1 MRVKEQKK
9 PSKATNKT
17 AQKPKTATKAA
28 AKGKP
33 KTATKAAKKTTKET
47 TKETAKGQQGLT
59 EKQKRFCE
67 YYIENPNATD
77 AAIRAG
83 YAKGTAY
90 SIGAENLRKPQI
102 QQYIAEVMESLQKD
116 RIASADEVL
125 QYLTGVMRGEIKDQF
140 DMDASIQDRNRAA
153 ELLGKRYKLFVD
165 KQEVSGSLEG
175 VTIINDIPRSTDG
188 D

>member
-1 MRVKEQKK
+1 MKEQKK

-17 AQKPKTATKAA
+17 AQKPKTAAKAPKAA
-28 AKGKP
+28 AKV
-33 KTATKAAKKTTKET
+33 TAKKTVKKTA
-47 TKETAKGQQGLT
+47 KETAKGQQGLT

>member
-1 MRVKEQKK
+1 MRKQKEPAELNKKAPAKK
-9 PSKATNKT
+9 PQAKKAKASPKKT
-17 AQKPKTATKAA
+17 SGAKPKEKGATQKA
-28 AKGKP
+28 P
-33 KTATKAAKKTTKET
+33 Q
-47 TKETAKGQQGLT
+47 GQQALT
-59 EKQKRFCE
+59 EMQKRFCE
-67 YYIENPNATD
+67 YYIENPNATE
-77 AAIRAG
+77 AAIKAG
-83 YAKGTAY
+83 YAQKTAY
-90 SIGAENLRKPQI
+90 AIGAENLRKPQI

-188 D
+188 G

>member
-1 MRVKEQKK
+1 MRKQKEPDK
-9 PSKATNKT
+9 PAENT
-17 AQKPKTATKAA
+17 
-28 AKGKP
+28 
-33 KTATKAAKKTTKET
+33 KKTTKS
-47 TKETAKGQQGLT
+47 KAQPKTAKRQQGKAKESKAQPKGTPGQQNKAQPALT

-67 YYIENPNATD
+67 YYIENPNATE

-83 YAKGTAY
+83 YAEKTAY
-90 SIGAENLRKPQI
+90 AIGAENLRKPQI

-165 KQEVSGSLEG
+165 KQEVSGTLEG
-175 VTIINDIPRSTDG
+175 VTIINDIPRSKDG

>member
-1 MRVKEQKK
+1 MKNQKEPQNKAAENKK
-9 PSKATNKT
+9 PVKAPAKKQTKATKKVPQKT
-17 AQKPKTATKAA
+17 PQ
-28 AKGKP
+28 
-33 KTATKAAKKTTKET
+33 
-47 TKETAKGQQGLT
+47 GQQGLT

-83 YAKGTAY
+83 YAKKAAY
-90 SIGAENLRKPQI
+90 ATGAENLKKPQI
-102 QQYIAEVMESLQKD
+102 QQYIQEVMKSLQCE
-116 RIASADEVL
+116 RIASAEEVL
-125 QYLTGVMRGEIKDQF
+125 EYLTGVMRGDIKDQF

-165 KQEVSGSLEG
+165 KQEVTGTIEG
-175 VTIINDIPRSTDG
+175 VTIVNDIPRSQDG

>member
-17 AQKPKTATKAA
+17 AQKPKTAAKAA

-33 KTATKAAKKTTKET
+33 KTAAKKTV
-47 TKETAKGQQGLT
+47 KETAKGQQGLT

-188 D
+188 G

>member
-1 MRVKEQKK
+1 MKKQKE

-17 AQKPKTATKAA
+17 AQKPKTAAKAA

-33 KTATKAAKKTTKET
+33 KTAAKKTV
-47 TKETAKGQQGLT
+47 KETAKGQQGLT